1 MPASSFQS
9 AFPPPPPPPFRLPS
23 ALPALFRPSPSL
35 SSTLLPFSPFCS
47 PRPLSSA
54 DPFLIPSPYKT
65 SLQATP
71 FTTPELLLPFY
82 FLRLKNIFRDK
93 EIGLWRTKAPAFILF
108 VPGAPEETTTWAVY
122 IYIYIYVFHPPF
134 FHFPHPFQPPL
145 YSLLLASYRKSWPCP
160 SPQPF
165 FSLSFASSSVRLA
178 TTRGF
183 LRV

>member
-9 AFPPPPPPPFRLPS
+9 AFPPPPFRLPS

-93 EIGLWRTKAPAFILF
+93 EIGLWRTKVPAFILF

-122 IYIYIYVFHPPF
+122 IYIYIRIPPSFFPLSPPF
-134 FHFPHPFQPPL
+134 PTTT
-145 YSLLLASYRKSWPCP
+145 LLLTPRFLPQKLALSV
-160 SPQPF
+160 SPTLF
-165 FSLSFASSSVRLA
+165 LSLFR
-178 TTRGF
+178 
-183 LRV
+183 